1 MLYIVGQAPSRLG
14 DGRPFTGPSG
24 RRLIELGGFN
34 SYEYMAARVRLFNL
48 LEHKAERLPDGRGD
62 RFDYESAKK
71 EARRLARSWL
81 LFRPETHVL
90 ACGSKV
96 FNCFTGRRGEM
107 YKGLALKDHDSTSV
121 LNIWLFPHPSGAST
135 YWNDP
140 ENVALARR
148 FLRKRLRIADMLIE

>member
-14 DGRPFTGPSG
+14 DGRPFSGPSG
-24 RRLIELGGFN
+24 RRLIELFGFN
-34 SYEYMAARVRLFNL
+34 SYEYMSARVKLLNL
-48 LEHKAERLPDGRGD
+48 LDDKAQPLPDGRGD
-62 RFDYESAKK
+62 RFDYETAKQ

-96 FNCFTGRRGEM
+96 FTCFTGQRGQM
-107 YKGLALKDHDSTSV
+107 YKGTALRDYNSGST
-121 LNIWLFPHPSGAST
+121 LNIWFFPHPSGAST
-135 YWNDP
+135 YWNDFQSRQR
-140 ENVALARR
+140 AAR